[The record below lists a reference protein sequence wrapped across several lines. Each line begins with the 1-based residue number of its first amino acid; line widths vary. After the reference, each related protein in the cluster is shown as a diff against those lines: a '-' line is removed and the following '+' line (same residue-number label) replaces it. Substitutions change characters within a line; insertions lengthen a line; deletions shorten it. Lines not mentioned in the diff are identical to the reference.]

1 MAMYAYKAINKSG
14 QSRTG
19 LQDASNLVDLEM
31 RLKRT
36 GLDLIN
42 GKIAKKNRFATGATV
57 TRRELIT
64 FFFNMEQ
71 LTNAGVPLL
80 ESLADMRDTL
90 SNPLLREVVADL
102 IENIEGG
109 MRLSQ
114 AMAEHP
120 RVFEKVFVSLVNAG
134 EKSGKLQ
141 EVFLHLTNTLK
152 WEDEMASQTKQVLIY
167 PVFVMTVVIG
177 VAFFL
182 MIYLVPQLTGFIK
195 NMGQTLPFH
204 TKALLFVSSIFV
216 QYWYVMLMV
225 PLIAFAII
233 KFMVAY
239 NPRARYR
246 LDDLKL
252 RLWPIGPILK
262 KIILARFANFF
273 GMLYAS
279 GISILECIAICR
291 DIAGNVVIEESLI
304 QAGREIEEGKNLTQ
318 SFQSTN
324 IFPPLVLRMLRV
336 GEATGAL
343 DKALLNVGY
352 FYDRDVK
359 EAITS
364 AQAMIGPA
372 MTVLLGLML
381 GWIMFS
387 VLTPIYDVISTV
399 KI

>member
-1 MAMYAYKAINKSG
+1 MYAYKAVNKLG

-42 GKIAKKNRFATGATV
+42 GKIAKKNRLATGTTV

-80 ESLADMRDTL
+80 ECLADLRDTL
-90 SNPLLREVVADL
+90 SNPLLREVVANL

-109 MRLSQ
+109 MSLSQ
-114 AMAEHP
+114 AMSEHP
-120 RVFEKVFVSLVNAG
+120 RVFEKVFVSLVRAG

-141 EVFLHLTNTLK
+141 EVFLHLTDTLK
-152 WEDEMASQTKQVLIY
+152 WEDEMASQSKQVLIY
-167 PVFVMTVVIG
+167 PVIVLLVVTG

-195 NMGQTLPFH
+195 NMGQTLPAH

-216 QYWYVMLMV
+216 QYWYVMLLLPV
-225 PLIAFAII
+225 ITFVVLKLAIT
-233 KFMVAY
+233 F
-239 NPRARYR
+239 NTQARYHF
-246 LDDLKL
+246 DDLKL
-252 RLWPIGPILK
+252 KLWPVGPILK

-273 GMLYAS
+273 AMLYAS
-279 GISILECIAICR
+279 GISILECISICR
-291 DIAGNVVIEESLI
+291 DIAGNVVIAESLT

-318 SFQSTN
+318 SFQSAN

-336 GEATGAL
+336 GESTGAL

-359 EAITS
+359 EAIAK
-364 AQAMIGPA
+364 AQSMIGPA
-372 MTVLLGLML
+372 MTVLLGIML

-387 VLTPIYDVISTV
+387 VLMPIYDVISKV

>member
-1 MAMYAYKAINKSG
+1 MAMYTYKAVNKSG
-14 QSRTG
+14 QRRTG
-19 LQDASNLVDLEM
+19 MQDASNLVDLEM

-42 GKIAKKNRFATGATV
+42 GKITKKNRFATGTTV

-80 ESLADMRDTL
+80 ESLADLRDTL
-90 SNPLLREVVADL
+90 ANPLLREVVATL

-141 EVFLHLTNTLK
+141 EVFLHLTDTLK

-167 PVFVMTVVIG
+167 PAFVLVIVIS

-182 MIYLVPQLTGFIK
+182 MVYLVPQLTGFIK
-195 NMGQTLPFH
+195 NMGQTLPLH

-216 QYWYVMLMV
+216 QYWYVMLIV
-225 PLIAFAII
+225 PIIAVAII
-233 KFMVAY
+233 KFIVGHD
-239 NPRARYR
+239 PRARYR

-252 RLWPIGPILK
+252 KLWPIGPILK

-273 GMLYAS
+273 AMLYAS

-304 QAGREIEEGKNLTQ
+304 QAGREIEAGKNLTQ

-343 DKALLNVGY
+343 DKALLNVSY

-359 EAITS
+359 EAITN

-372 MTVLLGLML
+372 TTVLLGLML

-387 VLTPIYDVISTV
+387 VLMPIYDVISKV

>member
-1 MAMYAYKAINKSG
+1 MAMYTYKAINKSG
-14 QSRTG
+14 QRRTG

-42 GKIAKKNRFATGATV
+42 GKIAKKNRLATGTTV

-80 ESLADMRDTL
+80 ECLADMRDTL
-90 SNPLLREVVADL
+90 SNPLLREVVANL

-109 MRLSQ
+109 MSLSQ
-114 AMAEHP
+114 AMSEHP
-120 RVFEKVFVSLVNAG
+120 RVFEKVFVSLIRAG

-141 EVFLHLTNTLK
+141 EVFLHLTTTLK

-167 PVFVMTVVIG
+167 PAIVLVVVTG

-204 TKALLFVSSIFV
+204 TEVLLFVSSIFV
-216 QYWYVMLMV
+216 RYWYAMLLFPVITFVILKLMV
-225 PLIAFAII
+225 TF
-233 KFMVAY
+233 
-239 NPRARYR
+239 NTQARYHF
-246 LDDLKL
+246 DDLKL
-252 RLWPIGPILK
+252 KLWPIGPILK

-273 GMLYAS
+273 AMLYAS
-279 GISILECIAICR
+279 GISILECISICR
-291 DIAGNVVIEESLI
+291 DIAGNVVIAESLT

-318 SFQSTN
+318 SFQSAN

-336 GEATGAL
+336 GESTGAL

-359 EAITS
+359 EAIAK
-364 AQAMIGPA
+364 AQSMIGPA

-387 VLTPIYDVISTV
+387 VLMPIYDVISKV

>member
-14 QSRTG
+14 QRRTG
-19 LQDASNLVDLEM
+19 LQDASNLVDLEK

-304 QAGREIEEGKNLTQ
+304 QAGRKIEEGENLTQ

-372 MTVLLGLML
+372 MTVFLGLML

>member
-1 MAMYAYKAINKSG
+1 MTMYTYRAINKSG
-14 QSRTG
+14 QRRTG
-19 LQDASNLVDLEM
+19 LQDASNLVDLEV

-42 GKIAKKNRFATGATV
+42 GKIAKKNRFVTGATV

-80 ESLADMRDTL
+80 ESLADLRDTL
-90 SNPLLREVVADL
+90 SDPLLREVVASL

-109 MRLSQ
+109 MSLSQ

-120 RVFEKVFVSLVNAG
+120 RVFEKIFVSLINAG

-167 PVFVMTVVIG
+167 PAIVLVVVTG

-195 NMGQTLPFH
+195 NMGQTLPVH
-204 TKALLFVSSIFV
+204 TKVLLFVSSIFV
-216 QYWYVMLMV
+216 EYWYVMLLFPTITFVILKLMV
-225 PLIAFAII
+225 TFNAQ
-233 KFMVAY
+233 
-239 NPRARYR
+239 ARYR
-246 LDDLKL
+246 FDDLKL
-252 RLWPIGPILK
+252 KLWPIGPILK

-273 GMLYAS
+273 AMLYAS

-291 DIAGNVVIEESLI
+291 DIAGNVVIAESLT
-304 QAGREIEEGKNLTQ
+304 QASREIEEGKNLTQ
-318 SFQSTN
+318 SFQSAN
-324 IFPPLVLRMLRV
+324 IFPPLVIRMLRV
-336 GEATGAL
+336 GESTGAL

-359 EAITS
+359 EAIAK

-387 VLTPIYDVISTV
+387 VLMPIYDVISKV

>member
-14 QSRTG
+14 QRRTG
-19 LQDASNLVDLEM
+19 LQDASNLVDLEK

-167 PVFVMTVVIG
+167 PAIVMVVVIA

-195 NMGQTLPFH
+195 TMGQTLPFH
-204 TKALLFVSSIFV
+204 TKALLFVSSVFV
-216 QYWYVMLMV
+216 QYWYVILGLPV
-225 PLIAFAII
+225 IAFAIL
-233 KFMVAY
+233 KFMIAF
-239 NPRARYR
+239 NSQARYR
-246 LDDLKL
+246 FDDLKL
-252 RLWPIGPILK
+252 KLWPIGPILK

-273 GMLYAS
+273 AMLYAS

-291 DIAGNVVIEESLI
+291 DIAGNVVIEESLA

-318 SFQSTN
+318 SFQSAN

-343 DKALLNVGY
+343 DKALLNVSY

-359 EAITS
+359 EAITK

-372 MTVLLGLML
+372 MTVFLGLML

-387 VLTPIYDVISTV
+387 VLMPIYDVISKV

>member
-1 MAMYAYKAINKSG
+1 MYSYKAVNKLG

-42 GKIAKKNRFATGATV
+42 GKIAKKNRLATGTTV

-80 ESLADMRDTL
+80 ECLADLRDTL
-90 SNPLLREVVADL
+90 SNPLLREVVANL

-109 MRLSQ
+109 MSLSQ
-114 AMAEHP
+114 AMSEHP
-120 RVFEKVFVSLVNAG
+120 RVFEKVFVSLIRAG

-141 EVFLHLTNTLK
+141 EVFLHLTDTLK
-152 WEDEMASQTKQVLIY
+152 WEDEMASQSKQVLIY
-167 PVFVMTVVIG
+167 PTIVLLVVTG

-195 NMGQTLPFH
+195 NMGQTLPAH

-216 QYWYVMLMV
+216 QYWYAMLLFPVITFVILKLM
-225 PLIAFAII
+225 ITFN
-233 KFMVAY
+233 MQ
-239 NPRARYR
+239 ARYHF
-246 LDDLKL
+246 DDLKL
-252 RLWPIGPILK
+252 KLWPVGPILK

-273 GMLYAS
+273 AMLYAS
-279 GISILECIAICR
+279 GISILECISICR
-291 DIAGNVVIEESLI
+291 DIAGNVVIAESLS

-318 SFQSTN
+318 SFQSAN
-324 IFPPLVLRMLRV
+324 IFPPLVLRMLKV
-336 GEATGAL
+336 GESTGAL

-359 EAITS
+359 EAIAK
-364 AQAMIGPA
+364 AQSMIGPA
-372 MTVLLGLML
+372 MTVLLGIML

-387 VLTPIYDVISTV
+387 VLMPIYDVISKV

>member
-1 MAMYAYKAINKSG
+1 MTMYAYKAVNKLG
-14 QSRTG
+14 QRRTG

-42 GKIAKKNRFATGATV
+42 GKVAKKNRFATGATV

-80 ESLADMRDTL
+80 ECLADLRDTL
-90 SNPLLREVVADL
+90 SNPLLREVVANL

-109 MRLSQ
+109 MSLSQ
-114 AMAEHP
+114 AMSEHP
-120 RVFEKVFVSLVNAG
+120 RVFEKVFVSLIRAG

-141 EVFLHLTNTLK
+141 EVFLHLTDTLK
-152 WEDEMASQTKQVLIY
+152 WEDEMASQSKQVLIY
-167 PVFVMTVVIG
+167 PAVVLLVVTG

-195 NMGQTLPFH
+195 NMGQTLPVH
-204 TKALLFVSSIFV
+204 TEVLLFVSSIFV
-216 QYWYVMLMV
+216 QYWYAMLLFPVIAFVILKLMV
-225 PLIAFAII
+225 TF
-233 KFMVAY
+233 
-239 NPRARYR
+239 NTQARYHF
-246 LDDLKL
+246 DDLKL
-252 RLWPIGPILK
+252 KLWPVGPILK

-273 GMLYAS
+273 AMLYAS
-279 GISILECIAICR
+279 GISILECISICR
-291 DIAGNVVIEESLI
+291 DIAGNVVIAESLS

-318 SFQSTN
+318 SFQSAN
-324 IFPPLVLRMLRV
+324 IFPPLVLRMLKV
-336 GEATGAL
+336 GESTGAL

-359 EAITS
+359 EAIGK

-372 MTVLLGLML
+372 MTVLLGIML

-387 VLTPIYDVISTV
+387 VLMPIYDVISKV